1 MSSSCLATRISA
13 ARPPAWRSL
22 ARRPGSRARVVPA
35 PRTPPRSRRA
45 PARVLAASTGVQT
58 STSARASARVVLSQT
73 KSGEMRYSFGPPP
86 DPRPPGSAYRQPP
99 EPPRSPAAGGGS
111 PDLAEEKLYAVL
123 QCDGGVAASGLVLAA
138 GPDDLLA
145 VAKVYPGGA
154 AEGVLFPGDVILACS
169 VVVMVER
176 EDGEFEPDFRWHDA
190 TESTAE
196 HTLGVLMTHDGE
208 LRLRA
213 CRNYVPERDRAV
225 RAAWEA
231 LVPVVPSRNPKE
243 TWNRLLYRPGGGST
257 TLGGGVSEEDPEEDT
272 TPGGIWSGLL
282 RKGGRRAPGDA
293 RAGAR
298 ACWAAVVGDVSAE
311 DGPVA
316 EDSDSDSSDEGGVE
330 APGADEREEARG
342 AAEKAEAEVVCVI
355 ADVEVP
361 EEDID
366 AAAEATDATEAEE
379 AAESK
384 TWDEFEVTLD
394 CTAGVNMT
402 GLQFAQR
409 EDGLLRVS
417 VCKPGGTAA
426 KKVKIGDVLLATTYV
441 VMVPDP
447 TGERRAGIPTLEWM
461 DAVNEG
467 HSFNTLQ
474 EAMMTHAQE
483 MKLKLARGDVPIGA
497 MTEKTEKSR
506 ENPAA
511 ADPTK
516 LSPEAEAEL
525 RYLQAEKAREAKA
538 AMKAASSVGSTPVP
552 DDIKAWAAKIAAEAR
567 AGKR

>member
-22 ARRPGSRARVVPA
+22 ARRPGSRARIVPA

-45 PARVLAASTGVQT
+45 PARVLAASTSVQT

-86 DPRPPGSAYRQPP
+86 DPRPPGRRTDSPP
-99 EPPRSPAAGGGS
+99 SPRAPPPPLADP

-138 GPDDLLA
+138 GPDDLLV

-225 RAAWEA
+225 RAAWDA

-243 TWNRLLYRPGGGST
+243 TWNRLLYRPGGGT

-282 RKGGRRAPGDA
+282 RKGAEGAGGREGGREGVLGRR
-293 RAGAR
+293 RR
-298 ACWAAVVGDVSAE
+298 RR
-311 DGPVA
+311 
-316 EDSDSDSSDEGGVE
+316 
-330 APGADEREEARG
+330 ERG
-342 AAEKAEAEVVCVI
+342 
-355 ADVEVP
+355 
-361 EEDID
+361 
-366 AAAEATDATEAEE
+366 
-379 AAESK
+379 
-384 TWDEFEVTLD
+384 
-394 CTAGVNMT
+394 
-402 GLQFAQR
+402 
-409 EDGLLRVS
+409 
-417 VCKPGGTAA
+417 
-426 KKVKIGDVLLATTYV
+426 
-441 VMVPDP
+441 
-447 TGERRAGIPTLEWM
+447 
-461 DAVNEG
+461 
-467 HSFNTLQ
+467 
-474 EAMMTHAQE
+474 
-483 MKLKLARGDVPIGA
+483 
-497 MTEKTEKSR
+497 
-506 ENPAA
+506 
-511 ADPTK
+511 
-516 LSPEAEAEL
+516 
-525 RYLQAEKAREAKA
+525 
-538 AMKAASSVGSTPVP
+538 
-552 DDIKAWAAKIAAEAR
+552 
-567 AGKR
+567 

>member
-1 MSSSCLATRISA
+1 MSKLRPRAGPRRPSRVGS
-13 ARPPAWRSL
+13 ARP
-22 ARRPGSRARVVPA
+22 
-35 PRTPPRSRRA
+35 RRA
-45 PARVLAASTGVQT
+45 FQKPQGNV
-58 STSARASARVVLSQT
+58 
-73 KSGEMRYSFGPPP
+73 EPPP
-86 DPRPPGSAYRQPP
+86 VPPGRGYH
-99 EPPRSPAAGGGS
+99 PRRRRLGGG
-111 PDLAEEKLYAVL
+111 
-123 QCDGGVAASGLVLAA
+123 
-138 GPDDLLA
+138 
-145 VAKVYPGGA
+145 
-154 AEGVLFPGDVILACS
+154 
-169 VVVMVER
+169 
-176 EDGEFEPDFRWHDA
+176 
-190 TESTAE
+190 
-196 HTLGVLMTHDGE
+196 
-208 LRLRA
+208 
-213 CRNYVPERDRAV
+213 
-225 RAAWEA
+225 
-231 LVPVVPSRNPKE
+231 
-243 TWNRLLYRPGGGST
+243 PGGGHHA
-257 TLGGGVSEEDPEEDT
+257 GGDLVGPPAE
-272 TPGGIWSGLL
+272 GGAE
-282 RKGGRRAPGDA
+282 APGDA

-298 ACWAAVVGDVSAE
+298 ACWAAVVGDVRAE
-311 DGPVA
+311 DGVPVA
-316 EDSDSDSSDEGGVE
+316 EDSDSSDEGGVE
-330 APGADEREEARG
+330 SVDEREEVRG
-342 AAEKAEAEVVCVI
+342 AAAEKAEAEVVCVI

-379 AAESK
+379 EAAESK
-384 TWDEFEVTLD
+384 TWEEFEVTLD

-417 VCKPGGTAA
+417 VCKPGNRREEGEDRRRLAA
-426 KKVKIGDVLLATTYV
+426 THASSWSRTRPGSDAR
-441 VMVPDP
+441 
-447 TGERRAGIPTLEWM
+447 EPTLEWM

>member
-1 MSSSCLATRISA
+1 
-13 ARPPAWRSL
+13 
-22 ARRPGSRARVVPA
+22 
-35 PRTPPRSRRA
+35 
-45 PARVLAASTGVQT
+45 
-58 STSARASARVVLSQT
+58 
-73 KSGEMRYSFGPPP
+73 
-86 DPRPPGSAYRQPP
+86 
-99 EPPRSPAAGGGS
+99 
-111 PDLAEEKLYAVL
+111 
-123 QCDGGVAASGLVLAA
+123 
-138 GPDDLLA
+138 
-145 VAKVYPGGA
+145 
-154 AEGVLFPGDVILACS
+154 
-169 VVVMVER
+169 
-176 EDGEFEPDFRWHDA
+176 
-190 TESTAE
+190 
-196 HTLGVLMTHDGE
+196 
-208 LRLRA
+208 
-213 CRNYVPERDRAV
+213 V
-225 RAAWEA
+225 R
-231 LVPVVPSRNPKE
+231 
-243 TWNRLLYRPGGGST
+243 
-257 TLGGGVSEEDPEEDT
+257 
-272 TPGGIWSGLL
+272 
-282 RKGGRRAPGDA
+282 
-293 RAGAR
+293 
-298 ACWAAVVGDVSAE
+298 AE
-311 DGPVA
+311 DGVPVA
-316 EDSDSDSSDEGGVE
+316 EDSDSSDEGGVE
-330 APGADEREEARG
+330 SVDEREEARG

-379 AAESK
+379 EAESK
-384 TWDEFEVTLD
+384 TWEEFEVTLD

-497 MTEKTEKSR
+497 MTEKTETSR
-506 ENPAA
+506 ENPTA